1 MDDFL
6 YTLDY
11 DDDRIDIKDQ
21 PPASTPHNPMPTA
34 VVMFKSQDLPVAD
47 GATAEQTT
55 GLNPLSLLVN
65 AKVYIIAEK
74 YDIQALKQWAVVKYK
89 EVLLATWN
97 SSSFIESASLVF
109 ENTPESDQM
118 LRKVI
123 IRKASEN
130 ARALFDRNE
139 FVALLESHGGFAAEV
154 LRDVLFNQPDD
165 VSDVADDWGFGMAKK
180 KDKNKN
186 CS

>member
-1 MDDFL
+1 MVDFL

-11 DDDRIDIKDQ
+11 DDDRIDNKDQ
-21 PPASTPHNPMPTA
+21 PPASTPHNPIPTA
-34 VVMFKSQDLPVAD
+34 PFMFTFPVAD
-47 GATAEQTT
+47 SATAEQTT

-65 AKVYIIAEK
+65 AKVYVIAEK

-97 SSSFIESASLVF
+97 SSSFIESAILVF
-109 ENTPESDQM
+109 ENTPESDRM
-118 LRKVI
+118 LREVI
-123 IRKASEN
+123 IQKASEN

-139 FVALLESHGGFAAEV
+139 FVALLESHGSFAAEV
-154 LRDVLFNQPDD
+154 LRDVLFNQPDE

-180 KDKNKN
+180 KDKKKN
-186 CS
+186 RS